1 MRVLAVTRARFVSGS
16 DYRALRVLSMYPRR
30 PTLLIPR
37 DLKLSIMG
45 KLDKLFGPWSGR
57 VRALLDDSIEIKD
70 SPEGGSLLDQLRYVK
85 YLARI
90 VREVGKGHDIAYF
103 THSRLTYSMGLMLS
117 GMPWTS
123 MLQVTPG
130 VGSVV
135 VDEGQ
140 GVRLLLRNLRL
151 RGSVGVDRL
160 LEKYAQLQLFK
171 RIHGGTLTLAVSRSV
186 VYELMRLG
194 INIPMLV
201 VDPGNGVDP
210 CVSGGDRDIDVVF
223 YSRITQE
230 KGALDFMRIV
240 RALSRLRR
248 LRVVMM
254 GWGGGALVDL
264 LKKMN
269 PGNVEFRLNVD
280 RDEAMRT
287 LAASKVMIYPTMLDA
302 FPLVILEALSCGT
315 PVIAHDIPAVRFN
328 FNTRAVVKVRPL
340 DYRSFIEATLKLL
353 DSDLREL
360 STEAYN
366 FARRF
371 TWDEVVRSEWNAL
384 GKVLEYWERFPH
396 QPLPCHS

>member
-1 MRVLAVTRARFVSGS
+1 
-16 DYRALRVLSMYPRR
+16 
-30 PTLLIPR
+30 
-37 DLKLSIMG
+37 
-45 KLDKLFGPWSGR
+45 
-57 VRALLDDSIEIKD
+57 
-70 SPEGGSLLDQLRYVK
+70 
-85 YLARI
+85 
-90 VREVGKGHDIAYF
+90 VG
-103 THSRLTYSMGLMLS
+103 
-117 GMPWTS
+117 
-123 MLQVTPG
+123 
-130 VGSVV
+130 
-135 VDEGQ
+135 
-140 GVRLLLRNLRL
+140 
-151 RGSVGVDRL
+151 RL
-160 LEKYAQLQLFK
+160 LEKYAQLQLLK

-186 VYELMRLG
+186 VYELRRLG
-194 INIPMLV
+194 INVPMLV

-302 FPLVILEALSCGT
+302 YPLVILEALSCGT

-366 FARRF
+366 FAGRI

-396 QPLPCHS
+396 QNHVATPWG